1 VYQKILAPLDGSE
14 LAECTLEHLRTLVL
28 GCGIPE
34 VVLLRVIE
42 PLPPRMLGSVAHVTS
57 DILIDME
64 NEGEKE
70 AQRYIRN
77 IAKILKKEGIN
88 ATPVLLTGHPAEE
101 ILNYANNNDVDLII
115 MSTHGR
121 SGIKRWLM
129 GSVTNKILSNSLVP
143 ILTIIPKGYRG
154 DN

>member
-101 ILNYANNNDVDLII
+101 ILNYANTNDVDLII

-121 SGIKRWLM
+121 SGIKRLLM